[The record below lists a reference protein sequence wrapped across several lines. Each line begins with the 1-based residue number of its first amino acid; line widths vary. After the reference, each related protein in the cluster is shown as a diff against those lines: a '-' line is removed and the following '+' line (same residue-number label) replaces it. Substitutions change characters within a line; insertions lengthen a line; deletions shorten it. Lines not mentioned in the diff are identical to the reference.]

1 MSIDQESVL
10 VVILVQELR
19 VLVQL
24 SQITH
29 SQQLDQEQILKL
41 RVLSRLSIEQRAYQ
55 LQLIF
60 IIQEQSL

>member
-1 MSIDQESVL
+1 MSIEQESDL

-24 SQITH
+24 SQIIH

-41 RVLSRLSIEQRAYQ
+41 RESSRPSIEQRAQQ